1 MRLKT
6 KPASKTSASKSSR
19 KNYFSPEKFAKVVRL
34 IKSKKSFLL
43 TTHVNPD
50 GDGLGAESALYL
62 ALKKLGKKVQVVNH
76 DLLPKRFEYLGFCQ
90 AYRASDSI
98 PAHEVCFVLDA
109 GGFGRIRD
117 DVKREEFATLVN
129 VDHHFSNDHYGD
141 FNLVLPK
148 AAATGEVV
156 YYLIKALG
164 VKINKEIAESVYTS
178 LVTDTGGFR
187 YSNTTPEVLRLAAEL
202 VDAGADAQKVSEQ
215 IFAGISKEAMELVRV
230 SLGKI
235 QIYADGSI
243 ASMTLT
249 QADLRKSGAS
259 DEDTDNLINY
269 VRKLDTVKVAI
280 FLKERPDGQI
290 KLSLRSRTDI
300 NVSLIAGKFNGGGHA
315 YAAGAVMSGPMD
327 QALQEVLQA
336 AQEAL
341 K

>member
-1 MRLKT
+1 M
-6 KPASKTSASKSSR
+6 
-19 KNYFSPEKFAKVVRL
+19 
-34 IKSKKSFLL
+34 
-43 TTHVNPD
+43 
-50 GDGLGAESALYL
+50 
-62 ALKKLGKKVQVVNH
+62 
-76 DLLPKRFEYLGFCQ
+76 
-90 AYRASDSI
+90 
-98 PAHEVCFVLDA
+98 
-109 GGFGRIRD
+109 
-117 DVKREEFATLVN
+117 
-129 VDHHFSNDHYGD
+129 
-141 FNLVLPK
+141 
-148 AAATGEVV
+148 
-156 YYLIKALG
+156 
-164 VKINKEIAESVYTS
+164 
-178 LVTDTGGFR
+178 
-187 YSNTTPEVLRLAAEL
+187 
-202 VDAGADAQKVSEQ
+202 SEQ

-235 QIYADGSI
+235 QIYGDGSI